1 MYYNMQVQPM
11 LCVHCRRLSIELH
24 LHDGG
29 NAVKGLAYLSTRR
42 RAALENEWM

>member
-11 LCVHCRRLSIELH
+11 LCVHCRRLSIH

-29 NAVKGLAYLSTRR
+29 NAGKGLAYLSTRR
-42 RAALENEWM
+42 RVALENEWM